1 VRGGSGS
8 TLGPELS
15 TRPYWWQD
23 APPEPADQEPLP
35 ARVDVAVIGSGYC
48 GMTAALGL
56 ARAGAR
62 VAVLDNDALG
72 AGASTRNG
80 GMVSGTVKLDW
91 QHLARRHGAARA
103 AALLDGARASFEF
116 VEDLIAREGLAA
128 DYRRCGRLLLA
139 RSPRQLELWS
149 RQVAALGERAHGVRL
164 LPRARQREEIGSDR
178 YHGGVLIEPAGGLHP
193 ARFHAALRAAARAA
207 GALLHGHAGVL
218 RMSRGAAGFALETA
232 RGALQATEVIV
243 ATNGYTGPLTPELR
257 RRVVPVS
264 SYIIATE
271 ELPPELTRRLS
282 PNDRMFV
289 DGNRML
295 AYFRLAPDGRRV
307 LFGGRVSLHD
317 VDERQ
322 SALGLY
328 RRMVRI
334 WPELAGCRLSHG
346 WKGSVAF
353 TFDRLPHMG
362 ISAGA
367 HFAMGCN
374 GSGVAMATY
383 LGDQLA
389 QKLLGRTNRP
399 CPFDGL
405 DFPTRPLYYGRP
417 WFLPAIGAWYR
428 WRDALDAW
436 RAG

>member
-1 VRGGSGS
+1 VRGRSS
-8 TLGPELS
+8 FAPELS

-23 APPEPADQEPLP
+23 APPEPADQNALP
-35 ARVDVAVIGSGYC
+35 TWVDVAVIGSGYC
-48 GMTAALGL
+48 GMTAALEL
-56 ARAGAR
+56 ARAGAL
-62 VAVLDNDALG
+62 VAVLDSGAIG

-80 GMVSGTVKLDW
+80 GIVGGAVKLDW
-91 QHLARRHGAARA
+91 QHLARRYGRSRA
-103 AALLDGARASFEF
+103 TALLDGARASFDFLE
-116 VEDLIAREGLAA
+116 ELIAREGLAA
-128 DYRRCGRLLLA
+128 EYRRCGRFLLA
-139 RSPRQLELWS
+139 CSPRQFELWS
-149 RQVAALGERAHGVRL
+149 RQVAALGERAEGVRL

-193 ARFHAALRAAARAA
+193 ARFHAALRDVARAA

-218 RMSRGAAGFALETA
+218 RMSRDAAGFALATA
-232 RGALQATEVIV
+232 RGPLQAAEVIV

-271 ELPPELTRRLS
+271 ELPLELTRMLS
-282 PNDRMFV
+282 PNERTFV
-289 DGNRML
+289 DGNRLL
-295 AYFRLAPDGRRV
+295 AYFRLSPDRRRV
-307 LFGGRVSLHD
+307 LFGGRVSLRD
-317 VDERQ
+317 VDERH
-322 SALGLY
+322 SALGLF

-334 WPELAGCRLSHG
+334 WPELGGCRISHS
-346 WKGSVAF
+346 WKGAIAF

-362 ISAGA
+362 MSAGA

-374 GSGVAMATY
+374 GSGVAMAAY
-383 LGDQLA
+383 LGHQLA

-405 DFPTRPLYYGRP
+405 DFPTRPLYHGTP
-417 WFLPAIGAWYR
+417 WFLPAVSAWYR
-428 WRDALDAW
+428 WRDALDGW